1 MCRGEDNH
9 RCDNAGPSKQMQHLF
24 GFMENALAFKY
35 DRLLEGYSIEV
46 LRCTTFLREQG
57 ELHGRLWGSSVQIS
71 EDMLDNVDKR
81 GASHMLLQ

>member
-1 MCRGEDNH
+1 
-9 RCDNAGPSKQMQHLF
+9 MQNLF
-24 GFMENALAFKY
+24 GFVVNSLALNY
-35 DRLLEGYSIEV
+35 DGFLEGYSIEV